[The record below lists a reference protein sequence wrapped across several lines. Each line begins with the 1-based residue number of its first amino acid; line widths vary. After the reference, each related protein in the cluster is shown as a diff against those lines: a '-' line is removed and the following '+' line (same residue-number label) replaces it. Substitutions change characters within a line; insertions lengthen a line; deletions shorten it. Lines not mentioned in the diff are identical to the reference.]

1 MLIRMD
7 QATRVLTAAPRIEAL
22 LDDDT
27 PRLTVDVHR
36 LDDPEH
42 IVIETLIGF
51 IHRTIGW
58 AIGRRVPLVVLAM
71 PYETPPFMRY
81 YEAAFGLL
89 PTFGAEVA
97 VLGFDADLLDA
108 PLLRTPV
115 DLEAYIGES
124 PTNFFSIRDHGSTTA
139 DQVRRLLEQGLTG
152 DWPTPDEIAARL
164 SVSVHHLRRLLR
176 EEDTTVSDLRR
187 DLMRDTAINSLV
199 IGKESI
205 DKLSARSRRSR
216 AALFRRLSK

>member
-1 MLIRMD
+1 MCIRD
-7 QATRVLTAAPRIEAL
+7 S
-22 LDDDT
+22 
-27 PRLTVDVHR
+27 
-36 LDDPEH
+36 
-42 IVIETLIGF
+42 IVIDTLIAF

-58 AIGRRVPLVVLAM
+58 AIGRRVPLVFLEM
-71 PYETPPFMRY
+71 PYETSPFLRY

-139 DQVRRLLEQGLTG
+139 DQVRRILDAVSYTHLN
-152 DWPTPDEIAARL
+152 IMVARL
-164 SVSVHHLRRLLR
+164 TLVAP
-176 EEDTTVSDLRR
+176 
-187 DLMRDTAINSLV
+187 TAYMTGSGSPYSSNSSRMLV
-199 IGKESI
+199 
-205 DKLSARSRRSR
+205 
-216 AALFRRLSK
+216 ALPPR